1 MQREIIQVEERVPL
15 LKGIPLSLQHLFAMF
30 GASILVPILF
40 NQAAKSVV
48 IDPALVLLM
57 NGIGTLIY
65 IFICRGKAP
74 AFLGSSFAF
83 IAPAITC
90 ISLAATPQLGFQ
102 HAVGGFVV
110 AGFAFVVV
118 SFIIRFAGRRWI
130 DIVLPPAAMG
140 PIVALIGL
148 ELAPVATNMAFFKN
162 GAMDGTTA
170 IISLFTLLVV
180 IVGSMVFRK
189 FLAAIPVL
197 IGVIAGYVLA
207 AIVNIWVPGTLDFS
221 SVQSAAVI
229 AAPRFMLPVFDW
241 ASILIILP
249 AALVVIS
256 EHIGHLFVTS
266 NIVGR
271 DLLKVPGLHNSLLG
285 DGLSTML
292 SGFTG
297 SCPTTTYGENMGV
310 MAITRV
316 YSVWVI
322 GGAAVIS
329 IVIAFFGQVSGVIRS
344 IPTAVIGGIS
354 MMLFGVIAASGLR
367 MLIEAKVDYS
377 KSRNLLLSAVVFVV
391 GISGVP
397 INIGQTQL
405 KGMVLATLVGIGLSL
420 VFFGFDKLKWT
431 ADAEDA
437 PQAAPAAKKLPAT
450 RRALPAKKLAAKSG
464 PAAKKAAPARKR

>member
-1 MQREIIQVEERVPL
+1 MAATAQREIIQVEQKVPI

-40 NQAAKSVV
+40 NTWAGKMV
-48 IDPALVLLM
+48 IDPALVLMM

-65 IFICRGKAP
+65 LFICKGKAP

-83 IAPAITC
+83 LSPTAVCIAT
-90 ISLAATPQLGFQ
+90 ATKAGLDPQIGFQ
-102 HAVGGFVV
+102 RAVGGFFI
-110 AGFAFVVV
+110 AGLAFALV
-118 SFIIRFAGRRWI
+118 SLVIRFAGRRWI
-130 DIVLPPAAMG
+130 SIVLPPAAMG

-148 ELAPVATNMAFFKN
+148 ELAPTAVGMSFFK
-162 GAMDGTTA
+162 GGSMASGE
-170 IISLFTLLVV
+170 ILGSWVLISLFTLAVV
-180 IVGSMVFRK
+180 IVGSVVFRG
-189 FLAAIPVL
+189 FLAAIPIL
-197 IGVIAGYVLA
+197 IGVIAGYILSMVLG
-207 AIVNIWVPGTLDFS
+207 VVDFS
-221 SVQSAAVI
+221 AVTGAQFLTI
-229 AAPRFMLPVFDW
+229 PRPVLPIFDW
-241 ASILIILP
+241 ASILIVLP

-271 DLLKVPGLHNSLLG
+271 NLLKEPGLHNSLLG
-285 DGLSTML
+285 DGLSTMI
-292 SGFTG
+292 SGLTG

-329 IVIAFFGQVSGVIRS
+329 IFIAFFGHVSGAIRTL
-344 IPTAVIGGIS
+344 PTPVIGGVS

-397 INIGQTQL
+397 INIGGTQL
-405 KGMVLATLVGIGLSL
+405 KGMVLATLVAIVLSL
-420 VFFGFDKLKWT
+420 VFYLFEQLGWSNEEPDVVH
-431 ADAEDA
+431 DEGAEET
-437 PQAAPAAKKLPAT
+437 L
-450 RRALPAKKLAAKSG
+450 
-464 PAAKKAAPARKR
+464 

>member
-1 MQREIIQVEERVPL
+1 MAATAQREIIQVEQKVPI

-40 NQAAKSVV
+40 NTWAGKMV
-48 IDPALVLLM
+48 IDPALVLMM

-65 IFICRGKAP
+65 LFICKGKAP

-83 IAPAITC
+83 LSPTAVCIAT
-90 ISLAATPQLGFQ
+90 ATKAGLDPQIGFQ
-102 HAVGGFVV
+102 RAVGGFFI
-110 AGFAFVVV
+110 AGLAFALV
-118 SFIIRFAGRRWI
+118 SLVIRFAGRRWI
-130 DIVLPPAAMG
+130 SIVLPPAAMG

-148 ELAPVATNMAFFKN
+148 ELAPVAVGMSFFK
-162 GAMDGTTA
+162 GGSMASGE
-170 IISLFTLLVV
+170 IVGSCVLISLFTLAVV
-180 IVGSMVFRK
+180 IVGSVVFRG
-189 FLAAIPVL
+189 FLAAIPIL
-197 IGVIAGYVLA
+197 IGVIAGYILSVILG
-207 AIVNIWVPGTLDFS
+207 VVDFS
-221 SVQSAAVI
+221 AVTGAQFLTI
-229 AAPRFMLPVFDW
+229 PRPVLPIFDW
-241 ASILIILP
+241 ASILIVLP

-271 DLLKVPGLHNSLLG
+271 NLLKEPGLHNSLLG
-285 DGLSTML
+285 DGLSTMI
-292 SGFTG
+292 SGLTG

-329 IVIAFFGQVSGVIRS
+329 IFIAFFGHVSGAIRTL
-344 IPTAVIGGIS
+344 PTPVIGGVS

-397 INIGQTQL
+397 INIGGTQL
-405 KGMVLATLVGIGLSL
+405 KGMVLATLVAIVLSL
-420 VFFGFDKLKWT
+420 VFYLFEQLGWSNEEPDVVH
-431 ADAEDA
+431 DEGAEET
-437 PQAAPAAKKLPAT
+437 L
-450 RRALPAKKLAAKSG
+450 
-464 PAAKKAAPARKR
+464 